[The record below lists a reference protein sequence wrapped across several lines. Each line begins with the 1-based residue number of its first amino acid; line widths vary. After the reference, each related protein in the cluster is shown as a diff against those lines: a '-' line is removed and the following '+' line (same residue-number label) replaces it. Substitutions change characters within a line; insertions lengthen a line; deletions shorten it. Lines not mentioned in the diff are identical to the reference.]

1 MIWYLLLFIAL
12 ALLLA
17 KSGTMTVKSLMKIAE
32 YLRWKKFIVASLI
45 MGFVSSAPEL
55 FVGITAALNGKPQLS
70 FGNIIGSNILLL
82 TLVIGISV
90 LWGGKVLLKGVFMK
104 RSYFYIAFYALLP
117 LILMADGAINRLDG
131 IILII
136 SLVFYLKELR
146 EIQGRYKKEL
156 ETEEKVNKGSF
167 KQIGI
172 LLLAMVIMVLSAQGI
187 VFSASRL
194 ALQLNL
200 SLVLIGLLVVAIGT
214 SLPEIAFGLRSAM
227 MNQKEMLLGNVFGS
241 VVINSAF
248 VLGVT
253 SLISPFKIFNPS
265 FYVTALIFTMV
276 AVLFF
281 IIFSKTHDAI
291 TRKEAK
297 VLVGLYI
304 LYFIIQLIIN

>member
-1 MIWYLLLFIAL
+1 MIWYLILFIAS

-17 KSGTMTVKSLMKIAE
+17 KSGTMTVKSLTKIAE
-32 YLRWKKFIVASLI
+32 YLKWKKFIVASLI

-55 FVGITAALNGKPQLS
+55 FVGITAAINNKPQLS
-70 FGNIIGSNILLL
+70 FGNIIGSNMLLL

-117 LILMADGAINRLDG
+117 LILMADGAINRVDG

-146 EIQGRYKKEL
+146 EIQSRYKEEL
-156 ETEEKVNKGSF
+156 NTDEPIGKASF

-172 LLLAMVIMVLSAQGI
+172 LLLAIVLMVLSAQGI
-187 VFSASRL
+187 VFAATRL

-200 SLVLIGLLVVAIGT
+200 SLVLIGLLVVAVGT

-241 VVINSAF
+241 IVVNSAL
-248 VLGVT
+248 VLGIT
-253 SLISPFKIFNPS
+253 ALIAPFKIFNPG
-265 FYVTALIFTMV
+265 FYVTSLIFTILS
-276 AVLFF
+276 VLLF
-281 IIFSKTHDAI
+281 IIFSKTHEAV
-291 TRKEAK
+291 TKKEAK
-297 VLVGLYI
+297 VLVGVYV
-304 LYFIIQLIIN
+304 LYFIFQLIIN